1 MLCVTF
7 CLVENIWQSQDV
19 SNLTPPGPSKAILPN
34 DMISVKELHTALGG
48 MDTVLLCLQ
57 NKMKVEPKWTMP
69 DTACVLTGIFPSNGT
84 NISHSNSK
92 QYFRG

>member
-57 NKMKVEPKWTMP
+57 NKMKVEPIVNNAWHCLCANWNFPLKWNEYFP
-69 DTACVLTGIFPSNGT
+69 QQLKAIF
-84 NISHSNSK
+84 
-92 QYFRG
+92 